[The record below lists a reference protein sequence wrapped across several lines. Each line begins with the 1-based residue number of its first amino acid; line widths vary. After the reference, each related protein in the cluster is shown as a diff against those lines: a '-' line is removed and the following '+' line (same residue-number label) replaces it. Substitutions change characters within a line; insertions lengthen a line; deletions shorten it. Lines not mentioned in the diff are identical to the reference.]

1 MERAEELVSSFL
13 RGSYRLLI
21 LAILEQ
27 SRMHGYQI
35 MKLVERMTGHK
46 PKVSTFYS
54 ILNEME
60 KRGFLI
66 SHVEDERRI
75 YKLTDKGRTSLNEF
89 RSKLGDGALRIL
101 DVILRPKTL

>member
-1 MERAEELVSSFL
+1 MKPAEEPVRAFL

-27 SRMHGYQI
+27 SKMHGYQI
-35 MKLVERMTGHK
+35 MKLIERITGHR

-60 KRGFLI
+60 KRGFLS
-66 SHVEDERRI
+66 SHLEDEKRV
-75 YKLTDKGRTSLNEF
+75 YKLTEKGKLSLNEF
-89 RSKLGDGALRIL
+89 RSNLSDGALRIIDL
-101 DVILRPKTL
+101 ILKPKSL